1 MSTDPASLQ
10 NDLNIRR
17 LLLVRVATGT
27 ALLLPVLYLQFLG
40 DTSDSLAPVYG
51 LIGALYGTSLLY
63 TLAQRVAGAWPGF
76 AAFQLTVDTVIATTL
91 VYALGGVRSPFVL
104 VYLIIALGAGVMT
117 QPQMALAIGVWI
129 GVAYGLMAHLAA
141 AAWLPHW
148 EVALGPRSTV
158 VGPPEMYLRIFVV
171 LFASCVVAAVSSS
184 TSTKLRS
191 TRRQLRQ
198 ERSALEAVQQ
208 LNQQL
213 LSGMSGGLIAA
224 DAEGNIVACNRAAE
238 RITERPKD
246 EIVGHS
252 LEAILGLDGA
262 ARAALDEQLSERQV
276 YRTERRIESPSGQAR
291 MVGMSITR
299 VTELPVAGGYIF
311 MFQDLTDVKRMERL
325 FWMRERMAVLG
336 EMASSLAHEIRNPLG
351 SISGSLQMLRRGD
364 VTMASESGG
373 RLMDIVTSESERLSR
388 IIEDFLDYARPE
400 KLDAGDNDLA
410 ALARDTVALLRNSP
424 ELRDDH
430 TLEVVA
436 DGEAITALV
445 DAARIK
451 QVFWNLAR
459 NAVEAMPEGGVLR
472 IKLGSTPGGARVV
485 FEDSGTGMDAEQVDK
500 AFLPFV
506 SDTDAGTG
514 LGLAVV
520 YRIMQLHGARIEV
533 QSELGKGTRFVL
545 KFEDSMVPGPDDS
558 TVVVEGRTERET
570 RLFDELSRA
579 IRTD

>member
-1 MSTDPASLQ
+1 MSADPARLQ

-27 ALLLPVLYLQFLG
+27 ALLMPVLYLQVLG
-40 DTSDSLAPVYG
+40 DTSDSQAPLYG
-51 LIGALYGTSLLY
+51 LIGALYGASLLY
-63 TLAQRVAGAWPGF
+63 TLAQRFAGAWPGF
-76 AAFQLTVDTVIATTL
+76 VAFQLTVDTLMATTL
-91 VYALGGVRSPFVL
+91 VYALGGIRSPFVL

-129 GVAYGLMAHLAA
+129 GVAYGLMAHLAS

-148 EVALGPRSTV
+148 EVALGPRSTA

-191 TRRQLRQ
+191 TRQQLRQ

-224 DAEGNIVACNRAAE
+224 DADGNIVACNRAAE
-238 RITERPKD
+238 RITERPED

-262 ARAALDEQLSERQV
+262 ARAALDAQLSERQV

-364 VTMASESGG
+364 VTMESESGG

-388 IIEDFLDYARPE
+388 IIEDFLAYARPE
-400 KLDAGDNDLA
+400 KIDAADNDLA

-424 ELRDDH
+424 ELHSDH
-430 TLEVVA
+430 TLEVAA
-436 DGEAITALV
+436 DGDTITALV

-459 NAVEAMPEGGVLR
+459 NAVAAMPEGGVLR
-472 IKLGSTPGGARVV
+472 IRLGSTPGGARVV
-485 FEDSGTGMDAEQVDK
+485 FEDSGKGMDAEQVDK

-533 QSELGKGTRFVL
+533 QSEPGKGTRFVL
-545 KFEDSMVPGPDDS
+545 KFEDSMVPGPDEN

-570 RLFDELSRA
+570 RLFDELSRS